1 MYASFSCSPSKRWFH
16 CAVALFC
23 VIVCVGLSTVRDY
36 GMSWDEPFRFK
47 GGDSKLAYY
56 QALFSG
62 EAVNPSKDNYPGVFD
77 LPLALAHECLP
88 NLGTRSEKGH
98 VWSFCFGLLGLLA
111 AWRLTARI
119 GGERA
124 GFWALLLLVTVPRYY
139 GHMFFNPKD
148 IPLAATYLLGLW
160 ALVEL
165 FSKLPRP
172 PWCAVLW
179 VGCAAGLAMSARI
192 AGLLILGYFALF
204 VFLYLC
210 VKYVAALRTERTVT
224 RAEVVKDLGY
234 WSIRG
239 ATSGVVALLVLSVF
253 WPAIHTNPVER
264 MEQTVAT
271 VQSYGWGGVV
281 LMDGHFWQASDLPF
295 YYIPYWLLYT
305 IPESVLILIGLSLL
319 FGGMSLLRYR
329 RTGQW
334 PSASELWP
342 RLLLVFAVLFPLCYL
357 LWKDPV
363 LYDGMRHFLF
373 VVPPMVCVAALG
385 LEWMLRRAKAAGR
398 QLLSVGLQGGVGLAS
413 LVVIIEMV
421 SLHPYQYVYFNQIS
435 GGLPAAYMRDETD
448 YWGVSHQEAA
458 EWLNQYVEA
467 IDPAGGRV
475 FKVHQRYT
483 RWMLQEALDPNRF
496 EMWQSREG
504 ADFFVS
510 ITRFNLHS
518 SYPEAELLHIVE
530 RQGVPL
536 CFIYSFNS
544 KASK

>member
-1 MYASFSCSPSKRWFH
+1 MVLY
-16 CAVALFC
+16 L
-23 VIVCVGLSTVRDY
+23 VIVCIGFSTVGDY
-36 GMSWDEPFRFK
+36 GMTWDEPFRFK

-56 QALFSG
+56 QSWFSG
-62 EAVNPSKDNYPGVFD
+62 EPMESPKDNYPGLFD
-77 LPLALAHECLP
+77 LPLALAHEWLP
-88 NLGTRSEKGH
+88 ELGTRSEKGH
-98 VWSFCFGLLGLLA
+98 VWSFGFGLLGLLA

-148 IPLAATYLLGLW
+148 IPLASTYLLGVW

-172 PWCAVLW
+172 SWRAVLW
-179 VGCAAGLAMSARI
+179 VGCTAGLAMSARI

-264 MEQTVAT
+264 MEQTVET

-319 FGGMSLLRYR
+319 FGGMSQLRYR

-342 RLLLVFAVLFPLCYL
+342 RLLLVFAVMFPLCYL
-357 LWKDPV
+357 LWKGPV

-398 QLLSVGLQGGVGLAS
+398 QLLSVGLPGGVGLAS

-510 ITRFNLHS
+510 ITRFNLHN
-518 SYPEAELLHIVE
+518 SYAEAKLLHVVE